1 MGVYFEKFD
10 AQANKMANLMDANG
24 LLHTFCA
31 DKYPI
36 TMTVQPNTTPSEQM
50 EMFDT
55 STDGVSSDDA
65 KLVLQFFVGEI
76 VVRVYGRLIISD
88 ALMGK
93 IKNQAK
99 KMRDLWLQADFASRM
114 EQAGCSYSNTQDNA
128 PDEEVREEEDG
139 EEDVEAEDKGEDDD
153 IQE

>member
-1 MGVYFEKFD
+1 MSTYFAKYD
-10 AQANKMANLMDANG
+10 DQVNKMENIMDANG
-24 LLHTFCA
+24 LFHTF
-31 DKYPI
+31 KTNSYPI
-36 TMTVQPNTTPSEQM
+36 TMIVQPNNSPAAQM

-55 STDGVSSDDA
+55 SDDGVSSQDA

-114 EQAGCSYSNTQDNA
+114 EQAGLSSQNA
-128 PDEEVREEEDG
+128 LDTSDKSSDTKEDCFEEFLEEEEDD
-139 EEDVEAEDKGEDDD
+139 ES
-153 IQE
+153 QE